1 MNGGATVSPLHYLPM
16 KEMSNHL
23 EGGEQRKGKKN
34 DEGELTASSC
44 DLAGAGVRVPDRPSL
59 CPACRPRGRW
69 RKQACPHGPLS
80 IEAKCP
86 APHLA
91 RGRGSAGVS
100 QGGLGR
106 HSEHWQGHV
115 CLENLL
121 GPCKKCSVA
130 VLGFGLVSTC
140 IPVQSWETMLPQ
152 PKRLECSEFLKDPDS
167 QAS

>member
-16 KEMSNHL
+16 KEISNHL

-44 DLAGAGVRVPDRPSL
+44 DLTGAGVRVPDRPSL
-59 CPACRPRGRW
+59 RPACRPRGRW
-69 RKQACPHGPLS
+69 REQACPHGSLS
-80 IEAKCP
+80 IESKRP

-121 GPCKKCSVA
+121 CSSPRVW
-130 VLGFGLVSTC
+130 VSFHLHPSTILGNDAPPAKEAGE
-140 IPVQSWETMLPQ
+140 Q
-152 PKRLECSEFLKDPDS
+152 
-167 QAS
+167 